1 MSNPN
6 VIIHVLNGYQ
16 PTDASSGV
24 AILCTFSPSLS
35 KYWGSS
41 CWFIPRLVG
50 PFQHFLFSSGPLSE
64 GNTKKG
70 KKGGRCLPMSSD
82 IVPMVLIT
90 SLSCSVSGE
99 PTTKKATRQQQSF
112 KSVGKQTE
120 LTPAQ
125 ICIASDQSRY
135 QRWHILFY
143 IPSLDLSK
151 SVDCKDEIF
160 A

>member
-35 KYWGSS
+35 KYWRSS

-112 KSVGKQTE
+112 KSVGYSNWINTC
-120 LTPAQ
+120 LN
-125 ICIASDQSRY
+125 CIASDQSRY
-135 QRWHILFY
+135 QRWYILNLIKAILHPKFRL
-143 IPSLDLSK
+143 IQVSWL
-151 SVDCKDEIF
+151 
-160 A
+160 